1 MTLIGHGGVSIST
14 IETTSRFDKD
24 YSKLDRQLKEL
35 VSEKLPQLLLNPMP
49 TGLRFE
55 KLKGYRKPSIYTIH
69 VTGNYKISIELKG
82 EIAVLRRVAC
92 HDDIDRLP

>member
-35 VSEKLPQLLLNPMP
+35 VGEKLPQLLLNPMP

-55 KLKGYRKPSIYTIH
+55 NSKAIASHPFTLSI
-69 VTGNYKISIELKG
+69 SP
-82 EIAVLRRVAC
+82 EITKSL
-92 HDDIDRLP
+92 LN